1 MGEVRKPAS
10 LISRLLRAFGV
21 SARASLLS
29 GFAGILAFGAFAWL
43 LTRFFEVDE
52 LPFDGPNFALVGLS
66 VIPVAVIAGL
76 VSFGAQMRPAPAA
89 ALKQGMLLLLALMLI
104 AVMASVMAAIY
115 SNDGIGLGLID
126 RFYLLGAVIP
136 CALAVIAHWA
146 LVNWA
151 SRRTGSDFLTSLGE
165 T

>member
-1 MGEVRKPAS
+1 MGEVRKSAS

-43 LTRFFEVDE
+43 LTRFFEADE
-52 LPFDGPNFALVGLS
+52 LPFDGPDFALVGLN
-66 VIPVAVIAGL
+66 VLPVAVIAGL
-76 VSFGAQMRPAPAA
+76 LAFVAQMRPAPAA
-89 ALKQGMLLLLALMLI
+89 ALKQGMLLLLALMLT
-104 AVMASVMAAIY
+104 AGMACVVAAIY
-115 SNDGIGLGLID
+115 SNDGIGVID
-126 RFYLLGAVIP
+126 LLYLLGAVIP
-136 CALAVIAHWA
+136 CALAVITQWA
-146 LVNWA
+146 LVDWA